1 MYVATVPNR
10 GSPPAVLLRESY
22 REGGKVKNRTL
33 ANLSHWPA
41 EKVEAL
47 RAVLKGE
54 AVPGTAERALVDAFE
69 VTRSLPHGHVA
80 AVVGTLRRLGLEELL
95 GPACKERD
103 LVVAMVAAQVISP
116 GQKLAFARGFRPETA
131 TSSLGELCSA
141 ATADEDDLYEAMDWL
156 LARQGAIEDGLAAR
170 HLSDGVLVLY
180 DVSSAAFEGRTCP
193 LGAIGHPRDGVHGRL
208 QIVYGLL
215 TTKEGVPVAVEVFE
229 GNTGDPKTVAPQ
241 VEKLKRRF
249 GLSRACWVG
258 DRGMLTAARL
268 REDLVPAQ
276 LDWVTA
282 LRAPQI
288 KALLE
293 DGTVQLSLFDETGL
307 FEVTHPDYPGERL
320 VACKNPLLADERAR
334 RREELLRA
342 TEADL
347 AKIKASVER
356 EKRPLRGK
364 DKIALRVGKVIG
376 RHKVAKHFITEV
388 TETSFSF
395 RRNEE
400 KIAEEARL
408 DGTYVLRTSLEEEVL
423 GPDGVVFSYKELE
436 NVERA
441 FGGFGSELDVRPIR
455 HRLADRVR
463 AHVFLRMLSYYVAW
477 HMKEA
482 LAPLLFKDDDKEA
495 ALDARPGPVA
505 PAVRSAQALEKIAR
519 KRTDDG
525 WPAHSFETLLKDLG
539 TICAATIEPIDSSV
553 PPFQEGHPPPPSSV
567 GPSSCSGSPTASGT
581 PRSQGRPRL
590 LSKSPGCDADV
601 QLSRGNFG
609 LGPGAGRPRS
619 EE

>member
-1 MYVATVPNR
+1 MYVARVANR
-10 GSPPAVLLRESY
+10 GSPPALLLRESY
-22 REGGKVKNRTL
+22 REGGQVKSRTL

-54 AVPGTAERALVDAFE
+54 PVPGPAEKALVEAFE

-80 AVVGTLRRLGLEELL
+80 SVLGTLRRLGLEELL
-95 GPACKERD
+95 GPACRERD
-103 LVVAMVAAQVISP
+103 LVVAMVCAQVVSP
-116 GQKLAFARGFRPETA
+116 GSKLAFARQFRPETA
-131 TSSLGELCSA
+131 TSSLGEVCSA
-141 ATADEDDLYEAMDWL
+141 TTADEDDLYEAMDWL
-156 LARQGAIEDGLAAR
+156 LPRQGAIEDALAAR

-180 DVSSAAFEGRTCP
+180 DVSSAAFEGLTCP

-215 TTKEGVPVAVEVFE
+215 TTKEGTPVAVEVFE
-229 GNTGDPKTVAPQ
+229 GNTGGPKTVAPQ

-249 GLSRACWVG
+249 GLTRVCLVG

-268 REDLVPAQ
+268 REDLAPAR

-282 LRAPQI
+282 LRAPQV
-288 KALLE
+288 KALID

-307 FEVTHPDYPGERL
+307 FEVTHPGYPGERL
-320 VACKNPLLADERAR
+320 VACKNPLLAERRALK
-334 RREELLRA
+334 REELLRA

-347 AKIKASVER
+347 AKVKASVER

-364 DKIALRVGKVIG
+364 DKIALKVGRAIG

-388 TETSFSF
+388 GEASFNFS
-395 RRNEE
+395 RNEA

-408 DGTYVLRTSLEEEVL
+408 DGIYVLRTSLEEEVL
-423 GPDGVVFSYKELE
+423 GRDGVVFSYKELE

-441 FGGFGSELDVRPIR
+441 FRGFNSELDVRPVR

-463 AHVFLRMLSYYVAW
+463 AHVFLRMLSYYVTW

-495 ALDARPGPVA
+495 ALAARQGPVA
-505 PAVRSAQALEKIAR
+505 PAVRSPKALKKIAR
-519 KRTDDG
+519 KRTEDG

-539 TICAATIEPIDSSV
+539 TICVNTIEPTDRSV
-553 PPFQEGHPPPPSSV
+553 PPFKKV
-567 GPSSCSGSPTASGT
+567 TLPTALQRRAFELLGVSY
-581 PRSQGRPRL
+581 RL
-590 LSKSPGCDADV
+590 GYA
-601 QLSRGNFG
+601 
-609 LGPGAGRPRS
+609 A
-619 EE
+619 